1 MSDPNLIATQSFK
14 EKKAKSLE
22 GIQQASQQY
31 NTTQQQQNEQDYAMN
46 AQLAPGIQSNQAEK
60 KGE

>member
-31 NTTQQQQNEQDYAMN
+31 NTTQQQNEQDYAIN

>member
-31 NTTQQQQNEQDYAMN
+31 NTTQQQKEQDYAIN